1 MKAINKKILM
11 IGIITFIS
19 GIITSFVL
27 NVGFENGVLFH
38 DDVIVNASFFEE
50 MTGSFLIGL
59 IAYIAYILYVAI
71 LVYSF
76 YKMAKASNKAEI
88 LKAKAINS
96 KKELGQCYLLVAGCL
111 LFVVLFSEYAISL
124 STLISIFIYLLAY
137 ILIPISVLI
146 FLIIFWL

>member
-11 IGIITFIS
+11 IGIITFVS
-19 GIITSFVL
+19 SIIASFVL
-27 NVGFENGVLFH
+27 NVGFENGILFH

-59 IAYIAYILYVAI
+59 IVYILYVAI

-96 KKELGQCYLLVAGCL
+96 KKELGQCYLIVVGCL